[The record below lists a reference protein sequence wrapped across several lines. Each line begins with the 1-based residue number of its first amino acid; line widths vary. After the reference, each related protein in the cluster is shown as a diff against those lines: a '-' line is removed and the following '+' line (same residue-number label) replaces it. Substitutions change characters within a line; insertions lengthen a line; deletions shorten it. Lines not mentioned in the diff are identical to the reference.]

1 MDNQLLPTTNA
12 DGLPIVPM
20 TEAQR
25 YTFDV
30 KGWICLP
37 GLLSEDELGAI
48 LEHQHKVLTERES
61 LPPEE
66 RNCVG
71 GPSQILLDHPV
82 LAGILNEIVSHQ
94 RLASE
99 ECYGFRFERSRTERR
114 PFGNDNFH
122 AHGGSGYFNLIG
134 NSHLYQMLPGKIHA
148 GLTRVV
154 WELNE
159 VGPGD
164 GVTMFISGSHKA
176 AFERPEEVSGR
187 DGALW
192 ETYTCPP
199 GSLVIFTE
207 ALCHTGTTWTN
218 KERDRLSMF
227 SLYNTINC
235 RWGRGSVPRE
245 VVAAMPPKRQTLFRD
260 VWAARGKPMDANLYY
275 DEQNFA
281 A

>member
-37 GLLSEDELGAI
+37 GLLSEDALGAI

-94 RLASE
+94 GLASE
-99 ECYGFRFERSRTERR
+99 ECYGSASSA
-114 PFGNDNFH
+114 PAPNDGLS
-122 AHGGSGYFNLIG
+122 ATITSTPMGGADTS
-134 NSHLYQMLPGKIHA
+134 
-148 GLTRVV
+148 T
-154 WELNE
+154 
-159 VGPGD
+159 
-164 GVTMFISGSHKA
+164 
-176 AFERPEEVSGR
+176 
-187 DGALW
+187 
-192 ETYTCPP
+192 
-199 GSLVIFTE
+199 
-207 ALCHTGTTWTN
+207 
-218 KERDRLSMF
+218 
-227 SLYNTINC
+227 
-235 RWGRGSVPRE
+235 
-245 VVAAMPPKRQTLFRD
+245 
-260 VWAARGKPMDANLYY
+260 
-275 DEQNFA
+275 
-281 A
+281 